1 MKSVSN
7 KEPRKS
13 HFDDTQQSEENV
25 NSSDSSASNS
35 DLNKPIKIEVLAVHH
50 QHQRH
55 KRHPNKPIKIEVLAV
70 ANEKVVESI
79 NSLIRQLSSNPVD
92 MTLNDL
98 SKIIRSPNSFLIVSQ
113 VREDIIGM
121 LTLIVIRIPTGIKA
135 FIEDV
140 VVDERFRGQ
149 SIGEKLVEKAT
160 EIARQEGSHSIDLT
174 SKPSRVAANELYKKV
189 GFKQRETNVYRL
201 KF

>member
-35 DLNKPIKIEVLAVHH
+35 DLNKPIKIEVLAV
-50 QHQRH
+50 
-55 KRHPNKPIKIEVLAV
+55 

-98 SKIIRSPNSFLIVSQ
+98 SKIIRSPPGL
-113 VREDIIGM
+113 
-121 LTLIVIRIPTGIKA
+121 
-135 FIEDV
+135 
-140 VVDERFRGQ
+140 
-149 SIGEKLVEKAT
+149 
-160 EIARQEGSHSIDLT
+160 
-174 SKPSRVAANELYKKV
+174 
-189 GFKQRETNVYRL
+189 
-201 KF
+201 

>member
-7 KEPRKS
+7 QEPRES
-13 HFDDTQQSEENV
+13 HFDDPQQNEKNV
-25 NSSDSSASNS
+25 NISDSIANNSN
-35 DLNKPIKIEVLAVHH
+35 LNKLVKIEVLATT
-50 QHQRH
+50 
-55 KRHPNKPIKIEVLAV
+55 
-70 ANEKVVESI
+70 NEKIVKSI
-79 NSLIRQLSSNPVD
+79 NLLIRQLSSNPVD
-92 MTLNDL
+92 LTLDDL

-113 VREDIIGM
+113 LDEEIVGM
-121 LTLIVIRIPTGIKA
+121 VTLLTSRLPTGIKA

-140 VVDERFRGQ
+140 VVEERFRGQ
-149 SIGEKLVEKAT
+149 RIGEKLVEKAT
-160 EIARQEGSHSIDLT
+160 EIAKQQGSHSIDLT